1 MLQRYVQTADLDKL
15 YGSRS
20 RLRRSH
26 SRLDNPLGYEKDV
39 ISDLSLS
46 NDNVVAAETMD
57 LVEAR
62 KECVSKP
69 GRRQVLRKNLLK
81 YLQCQKS

>member
-1 MLQRYVQTADLDKL
+1 LQGDDAAGTIFERLATA
-15 YGSRS
+15 
-20 RLRRSH
+20 
-26 SRLDNPLGYEKDV
+26 DNPLGYEKDV